1 MILANIVL
9 FAHSFIP
16 HDHVH
21 AAPQNDV
28 AVVSCNCSSCSIHEK
43 IELPSD
49 SEKGCGCCA
58 HGGKGC
64 FIKGGYLSQHGNDEI
79 VIFTSYIVVPSIIQ
93 ITPVE
98 ESVSTSYT
106 VINAPLPSEVILKGI
121 GMRAPPV
128 HFS

>member
-16 HDHVH
+16 HDHDH
-21 AAPQNDV
+21 ITPENTTSSLD
-28 AVVSCNCSSCSIHEK
+28 CNCSSCAIHEK
-43 IELPSD
+43 IDLPND

-64 FIKGGYLSQHGNDEI
+64 FIKGGYLSQHGEDDII
-79 VIFTSYIVVPSIIQ
+79 VFTWYINAPSVINII
-93 ITPVE
+93 PVE
-98 ESVSTSYT
+98 ESVTVSYT
-106 VINAPLPSEVILKGI
+106 LFNTSLPSKILLKGT

-128 HFS
+128 HIS